1 MSATFRTFIAIEI
14 NDHVRRE
21 LTSLQDKLR
30 EANADVKW
38 TAPENI
44 HITIK
49 FLGDTPAEKLPE
61 INAVLDQTARA
72 FRSFDIEIG
81 ELGAFP
87 NAHAPHII
95 WAGTTRQADQIAA
108 IAAMIEAGLEPLGFK
123 KEDRIF
129 TAHLTIGR
137 ARSPHGKAR
146 LSKALT
152 ETTLPPG
159 LTQKVSRL
167 TLFQS
172 QLTSSGP
179 TYSAIHQSELNQ
191 SSG

>member
-1 MSATFRTFIAIEI
+1 MNTTLRTFIAIEI

-38 TAPENI
+38 TEPENL

-72 FRSFDIEIG
+72 FHSFDLDIG

-87 NAHAPHII
+87 NTHAPRII
-95 WAGTTRQADQIAA
+95 WAGATRQADQVAA
-108 IAAMIEAGLEPLGFK
+108 IAAMIEAGLEPLEFK
-123 KEDRIF
+123 KEDRAF
-129 TAHLTIGR
+129 TAHITLGR
-137 ARSPHGKAR
+137 TRSPHGKAR

-152 ETTLPPG
+152 ETALPPG
-159 LTQKVSRL
+159 LTQRVSRL
-167 TLFQS
+167 TFFQS
-172 QLTSSGP
+172 HLTSQGP
-179 TYSAIHQSELNQ
+179 VYTAIHKSELI
-191 SSG
+191 